1 MPVGTNDRK
10 FRCLY
15 GTAHSSLVL
24 KFVVAYIVIWA
35 ILLMQLPLP
44 PYTIIISLIGFATCV
59 CTVIGIIIKN
69 PRLLMPLYIYVVASI
84 FFLFFL
90 GGYYFYVN
98 IFHKEIVIA
107 AFGDKFDD
115 YSWIAHLLD
124 VLLLLIHYWQ
134 LGVIS
139 KCRRY
144 YKYVLLEDKQP
155 LELQLRSETNDEI
168 T

>member
-1 MPVGTNDRK
+1 MPNL
-10 FRCLY
+10 LY
-15 GTAHSSLVL
+15 
-24 KFVVAYIVIWA
+24 
-35 ILLMQLPLP
+35 
-44 PYTIIISLIGFATCV
+44 
-59 CTVIGIIIKN
+59 
-69 PRLLMPLYIYVVASI
+69 VASI

-144 YKYVLLEDKQP
+144 YKYVLLEDKHEKSAHKVRISADVNNFTFNKICYRNKHLALSVDIAALLSKVLGRMKYAPVKHIQI
-155 LELQLRSETNDEI
+155 LRDLVY
-168 T
+168 